1 MRRLI
6 FKKSEKWNI
15 LKHLSRSNKVVLD
28 WSDSVQFVWMS
39 VLTGRAVVKLRKH
52 HLLSIQRLWGAH
64 RKIHLEFLF
73 FCFCFFSQSILSKYY
88 HSDFY
93 FSVFHK
99 YILSWS
105 PINIQEKYILLALVT
120 FSTKERISGILFWT
134 SFKSIIKPTMNEGQG
149 FNHFYQHPMYP
160 K

>member
-52 HLLSIQRLWGAH
+52 RLLCIQRLWGAH
-64 RKIHLEFLF
+64 RKIHLELF
-73 FCFCFFSQSILSKYY
+73 FFCLFVCLFVFFLKYY
-88 HSDFY
+88 RSDLY